1 MAMAGPGVD
10 MDEEDMIFP
19 VIQDPDDTVTQ
30 QKDTAKELQ
39 DNGGG
44 FFVGKIDFLN
54 DFLNCLYDLME
65 EF

>member
-19 VIQDPDDTVTQ
+19 VIQNPDDTVTE

-44 FFVGKIDFLN
+44 FYVGKLHFCNIIFSC
-54 DFLNCLYDLME
+54 FCIYG
-65 EF
+65 